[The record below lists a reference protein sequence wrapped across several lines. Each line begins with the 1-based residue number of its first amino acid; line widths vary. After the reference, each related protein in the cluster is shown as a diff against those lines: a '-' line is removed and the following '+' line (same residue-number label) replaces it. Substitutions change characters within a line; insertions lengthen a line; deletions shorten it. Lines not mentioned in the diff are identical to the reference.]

1 MRKWYI
7 ALFAL
12 ACVALVFVTVQ
23 LTRTGEGPIFRGH
36 HLSYWLVL
44 AQAHPENEMAGE
56 AIRNAGTNALP
67 FLLKWIRYEPPP
79 WKVKV
84 LNATPRS
91 LTGPVSFVITSHRH
105 FRASQSANAFRVLGT
120 NAISAVPEL
129 TALARNTNAPLT
141 SVYAIQALPWI
152 GPDGLASLVSLIQD
166 RRYPLRAWAVAAISI
181 TPTNAPGSTI
191 IGPALIQ
198 CLNDSTDPRIPV
210 TALMWLDK
218 SRFEPAVSI
227 PAIAASLINPVSS
240 EDLRCGAL
248 YALATYGAQ
257 AATALPTI
265 TNAQAYTSTRVRTA
279 ATNAIR
285 DITAAI
291 ATNTRPP

>member
-12 ACVALVFVTVQ
+12 ACVAFVFVTMR
-23 LTRTGEGPIFRGH
+23 LTRTDEGPVYRGH
-36 HLSYWLVL
+36 PLSYWLVFG
-44 AQAHPENEMAGE
+44 QAHPEDETAGE

-67 FLLKWIRYEPPP
+67 FLLKWIRYEQPP

-84 LNATPRS
+84 LNATPRR
-91 LTGPVSFVITSHRH
+91 LAAPVWRLATSHREIL
-105 FRASQSANAFRVLGT
+105 ASQSANAFCDLGT
-120 NAISAVPEL
+120 NATSAVPEL
-129 TALARNTNAPLT
+129 TALARNTNAPQT
-141 SVYAIQALPWI
+141 SVYALYALAWI
-152 GPDGLASLVSLIQD
+152 GPDGLASLVPLIQD
-166 RRYPLRAWAVAAISI
+166 RRYPLRAFAVAAIST
-181 TPTNAPGSTI
+181 TPTNAPGTTI
-191 IGPALIQ
+191 IGPALIE
-198 CLNDSTDPRIPV
+198 CLADTTDPRIPV
-210 TALMWLDK
+210 TALMWLDR

-227 PAIAASLINPVSS
+227 PAIAASLINPLSS

-257 AATALPTI
+257 AASVLPTI
-265 TNAQAYTSTRVRTA
+265 TNAQADPSTRVRTA

-291 ATNTRPP
+291 ATNSPPH